1 MLRAYLYPTI
11 NRTRR
16 EHSNRY
22 TTDTVCHRR
31 ECLTPT
37 CSPLM
42 MTWQQQSYSI
52 LIVVDSSEKTIGD
65 YAKNFST
72 PS

>member
-1 MLRAYLYPTI
+1 
-11 NRTRR
+11 
-16 EHSNRY
+16 
-22 TTDTVCHRR
+22 
-31 ECLTPT
+31 
-37 CSPLM
+37 M